1 MSDFRFK
8 LGTSVMCNFGPEGW
22 KLGRIIAL
30 GYREEH
36 WPIDRIAPYQVALD
50 ADHTLIYVPEDDDRY
65 CRLARREDVR
75 ISRRADALAPIH
87 FSFDDGQSGHD
98 SSQADASSRYELDC
112 SHCSESDAQPGES
125 YRGGQCQCCHPC
137 PQRWSYVELYS
148 EHYRC

>member
-87 FSFDDGQSGHD
+87 FSFDDSQSGHD

-125 YRGGQCQCCHPC
+125 YRGGQCQCCHPVRDDGQGAL
-137 PQRWSYVELYS
+137 QRALPV
-148 EHYRC
+148 C